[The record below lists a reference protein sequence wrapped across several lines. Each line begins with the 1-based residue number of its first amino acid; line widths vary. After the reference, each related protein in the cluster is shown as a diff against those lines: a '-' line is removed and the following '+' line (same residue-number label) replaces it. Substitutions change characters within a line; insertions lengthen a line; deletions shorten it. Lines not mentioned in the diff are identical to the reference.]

1 MKHSITIDCSVIPA
15 TDCIKILVLSLDSVL
30 NLNKHI
36 KRSLWRLLYTTH
48 NNIVHNLSNN
58 DAFQLDKR
66 IVGFIHNALIHNVCA
81 LEHIKWYFA
90 LYKCIIIIIIIIL
103 IKYVDYCYQQNCIP
117 LILPLPLISAIC
129 VTNML

>member
-1 MKHSITIDCSVIPA
+1 MKNSITIDCSVIPA
-15 TDCIKILVLSLDSVL
+15 TDCIKILVLSLDSML

-66 IVGFIHNALIHNVCA
+66 MVGFIHNALNHFNKVCRLLLSA
-81 LEHIKWYFA
+81 KLHSINSTFA
-90 LYKCIIIIIIIIL
+90 
-103 IKYVDYCYQQNCIP
+103 
-117 LILPLPLISAIC
+117 
-129 VTNML
+129 TN